1 MNATE
6 VGFKGEANVYTAACW
21 CPDLVSNPLRI
32 KFLRGKTKHFSKAE
46 EGPNQF
52 FWNTETEQFYYI
64 NKDKKRFR
72 VEFIKEELK

>member
-1 MNATE
+1 MTT
-6 VGFKGEANVYTAACW
+6 VGFNGEVNMYTAARW
-21 CPDLVSNPLRI
+21 CPDLISEPLRI

-64 NKDKKRFR
+64 NMDKKRFR
-72 VEFIKEELK
+72 VEFIEETSK